1 MSHHPVA
8 DELIARNGRYAS
20 DDHLGGLRAEPSRQV
35 TVVTCMD
42 ARIDVE
48 MMLGLER
55 GEAHVLRNAGGVLT
69 DDVVRS
75 VALSQR
81 LLGTREVILIHH
93 TACGLHGLDEAAFLD
108 ELTRAAGAARPG
120 RLEALPT
127 RRPTSPVRC
136 ANCRTT
142 SSWPI
147 AITCEASS
155 SISRQGSSTRS
166 RRETA
171 EPATRS

>member
-108 ELTRAAGAARPG
+108 ELTRAAGAAPTWKVGSFADPAADVARSLRELSHNKFLAHRDHLRG
-120 RLEALPT
+120 FVFDIETGKLDEVEA
-127 RRPTSPVRC
+127 
-136 ANCRTT
+136 
-142 SSWPI
+142 
-147 AITCEASS
+147 
-155 SISRQGSSTRS
+155 GDG
-166 RRETA
+166 
-171 EPATRS
+171 